1 MSLDNPNQID
11 LNDYDIPEEYEF
23 RGYVYDLWRATT
35 EEWYA
40 RTEAHGVRDGYAER
54 MYGVNRAC
62 VKKWV
67 IDGVEIWC
75 VYARYVSGY

>member
-1 MSLDNPNQID
+1 MTKQID
-11 LNDYDIPEEYEF
+11 LGELDIPEAIIF
-23 RGYVYDLWRATT
+23 RDYHYDLWRATT

-54 MYGVNRAC
+54 MHGVNRAC
-62 VKKWV
+62 VKRYV
-67 IDGVEIWC
+67 IDGIEVWA